1 MCVYRS
7 AGFVM
12 ETRTVRMEPMRPSLP
27 AAVSPQRAGCTAGAG
42 EERSVVQGR
51 AAWGGTSPTPRGP
64 HQ

>member
-51 AAWGGTSPTPRGP
+51 ATWGGG
-64 HQ
+64 